1 MFHFDNLGGIPYHS
15 PIMKKERKI
24 NSSEGMTPGGNS
36 SRNKR
41 GFSLV
46 EFIMGS
52 GVMTLVLAGCFS
64 GLGQAI
70 LISENVKSGDFAAQI
85 LQCEMDKIHN
95 LNWNEIDGLPGSAT
109 FDPKAYFTTIPLRDY
124 SCQREING
132 IGSTQKEVRLSVAWT
147 DLKGLKHNRE
157 LVTFYSKD
165 GLFDYTYRAL

>member
-1 MFHFDNLGGIPYHS
+1 MFHFDILVGIPYDS
-15 PIMKKERKI
+15 PMMIKGPKFD
-24 NSSEGMTPGGNS
+24 SSEGKALES
-36 SRNKR
+36 HSKRDRR
-41 GFSLV
+41 GFSIV

-85 LQCEMDKIHN
+85 LQCEMDEIHN
-95 LNWNEIDGLPGSAT
+95 LNWSEVNQLPGSAT
-109 FDPKAYFTTIPLRDY
+109 FDPKAYFSTIPLRDY
-124 SCQREING
+124 SCQRQVTG
-132 IGSTQKEVRLSVAWT
+132 IGSTQKEIRLSVYWT

-157 LVTFYSKD
+157 LVTYYSKD